1 VAPQGLCGGGRQE
14 QRQQTANRCKLTPD
28 ICSQKEQRKN
38 KMTKAEPK
46 HNLVTFTLPTQQN
59 LQKHLNTHMGHGEN
73 KVSASQSSQQTTP
86 KHNAE

>member
-1 VAPQGLCGGGRQE
+1 
-14 QRQQTANRCKLTPD
+14 
-28 ICSQKEQRKN
+28 
-38 KMTKAEPK
+38 MTKAEPK

-73 KVSASQSSQQTTP
+73 QVSASQSTQQTTP